1 MKGIKILRRLSI
13 AVVLSLVTVLV
24 VAAPVLAAP
33 VIEISPSSGSLGTEV
48 TVSGTNFE
56 SYRGDTIYIFF
67 GNREMDALVVPDD
80 GTFTADFVVPDDAE
94 PGRVYVTVEDRV
106 GNRLGGRVS
115 FIIQE
120 PEIELDPGESV
131 VGTMITVTGVG
142 FYADDM
148 ITIYYEG
155 RRVDD
160 GNEEASPSGEFTCSF
175 AIPDSAAGEHKVWA
189 KDALGNS
196 AKAYFRVIPSIA
208 ISPSSGA
215 IGDSVTVSGAGFGDE
230 SNVTVYFDRAEV
242 ARERSD
248 KYGGFEVSFVVP
260 VMEPGS
266 YEVEVEEDGNMRR
279 AEFTIVAGATLDLS
293 AGNVDTAVT
302 VSGIGFIADH
312 AVTINYG
319 DVEVAT
325 ALTDANGAFSAVF
338 YVPASIGG
346 NHTVAVSDGTNIVKR
361 IFAME
366 SEAPPMP
373 VLLVPEEDS
382 EAEVETYF
390 DWEDVEDS
398 SGVTYTFQIA
408 SDADFTSTS
417 IELVQ
422 EGLTSS
428 EYTLAGEEKLEP
440 TKKDAP
446 YYWRVKVIDGA
457 FNGSEWTDPV
467 SFYVSARF
475 ALSGWAKNALIGVGV
490 AGAVFLGFWLGRRAA
505 RARQNY
511 P

>member
-1 MKGIKILRRLSI
+1 MLVKGIKILRRLSI

-196 AKAYFRVIPSIA
+196 AKAYFRVIPSIT

-279 AEFTIVAGATLDLS
+279 AEFTIVAGVTLDPS

-338 YVPASIGG
+338 YAPASIGG

-390 DWEDVEDS
+390 DWEDVEDP
-398 SGVTYTFQIA
+398 SGVTYTLNIA
-408 SDADFTSTS
+408 TDADFTSLLL
-417 IELVQ
+417 EK

-467 SFYVSARF
+467 PFYVSARF